1 MGEGGGRVVRDGVMG
16 GKKEKDG
23 REGESGAMRTSYLPP
38 PPSPAASF
46 IRLTLSSI
54 LHSVERCH
62 RAHPRTSPCV
72 VT

>member
-23 REGESGAMRTSYLPP
+23 WKGESGAMRTSYLP

-54 LHSVERCH
+54 LHSVERYH
-62 RAHPRTSPCV
+62 RAHPRTSPRV